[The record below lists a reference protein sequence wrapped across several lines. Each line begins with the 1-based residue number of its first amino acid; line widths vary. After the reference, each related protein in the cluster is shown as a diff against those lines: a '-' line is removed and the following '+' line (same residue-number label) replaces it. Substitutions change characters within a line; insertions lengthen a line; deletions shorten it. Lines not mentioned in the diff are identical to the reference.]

1 MLKEF
6 KEFALKG
13 NVVDLAIGVIIGGA
27 FGKIVDS
34 MVADV
39 IMPVIGAITGGLDFS
54 NKFVLLK
61 SLLTGT
67 DAPATYAKAKEVG
80 ATLGYGQFLTVTLN
94 FLIIAF
100 VLFLVVKVMNRMK
113 NASEPAV
120 DAPPEVPA
128 DVALLTE
135 IRDLLR
141 QKQG

>member
-34 MVADV
+34 MVGDV

-61 SLLTGT
+61 SLLGDTA
-67 DAPATYAKAKEVG
+67 APATYAKAKEVG

-100 VLFLVVKVMNRMK
+100 VLFLVVKGMNK
-113 NASEPAV
+113 LKKQEAAAPAPAPEPTKSEV
-120 DAPPEVPA
+120 
-128 DVALLTE
+128 LLEE
-135 IRDLLR
+135 IRDLL
-141 QKQG
+141 KK

>member
-34 MVADV
+34 MVGDV
-39 IMPVIGAITGGLDFS
+39 IMPIIGAITGGLDFS

-61 SLLTGT
+61 SLLGGT
-67 DAPATYAKAKEVG
+67 DAPATYAKAKELG

-100 VLFLVVKVMNRMK
+100 VLFLVVKGMNRLK
-113 NASEPAV
+113 KQEAAAPAPAPEPSKSEV
-120 DAPPEVPA
+120 
-128 DVALLTE
+128 LLEE
-135 IRDLLR
+135 IRDLLK
-141 QKQG
+141 KQG